1 MFWLVYLLL
10 YPFAQMGFADFVVL
24 LEYICWIFILSDYN
38 VCTISVL
45 LLGIV
50 RLSRMTL

>member
-1 MFWLVYLLL
+1 MFWLVYLLI

-24 LEYICWIFILSDYN
+24 LEYICWIFIFSDYN